1 MKKLFD
7 IYVKVLSVITKVVG
21 VIAGA
26 LLFVPAFMIF
36 YEVLARG
43 IFNAPTEWV
52 MEISTYCVVMAG
64 FLGMGVAYYYGS
76 HIKVDLLISHLS
88 PKTRC
93 IFELLMSFIGLF
105 FIYIFMTEATDMVIT
120 SLENNNCAPTT
131 LSTPLWIPQSSMPI
145 GLGVLFCQILKT
157 ILVDI
162 EKIITGNYVKEA
174 I

>member
-1 MKKLFD
+1 MKTLFNGYD
-7 IYVKVLSVITKVVG
+7 KILGFITKLVG

-36 YEVLARG
+36 YEVIARG
-43 IFNAPTEWV
+43 LFDAPTEWV
-52 MEISTYCVVMAG
+52 MEISTYCVAMAG

-76 HIKVDLLISHLS
+76 HIKVDLLVSRLS

-93 IFELLMSFIGLF
+93 FFELITSCVGLF

-120 SLENNNCAPTT
+120 SFENNNCAPTT

-145 GLGVLFCQILKT
+145 GLGILFCQIIRT
-157 ILVDI
+157 IVLDI
-162 EKIITGNYVKEA
+162 NKVATGDYLKEA